1 MDPGRALA
9 RKTRR
14 GSRSSPKGSPARSPR
29 RSPRKSPHPYGSP
42 RASAGLRR
50 GKPSPLILT
59 PARMRVDSDPHTPFP
74 SERFSHVTYTTY
86 YKGTTYTRYVIQE
99 VPRSGEFQLDSP
111 KSLIH
116 QTTYKCLQLNPD
128 GGKSWFTQIHSWM
141 NDNSGN
147 GTATTPGSPKRK
159 LRSIEGLALGQLS
172 PKRFS
177 GVNAL

>member
-74 SERFSHVTYTTY
+74 SERFSCHVHNF
-86 YKGTTYTRYVIQE
+86 YKGHDVHRYVIQE
-99 VPRSGEFQLDSP
+99 VPMSGEFQLDSP

-128 GGKSWFTQIHSWM
+128 GGK
-141 NDNSGN
+141 
-147 GTATTPGSPKRK
+147 PGSHKSTR
-159 LRSIEGLALGQLS
+159 G
-172 PKRFS
+172 
-177 GVNAL
+177 